1 MNPAKPPM
9 EYPQIL
15 QQVTRLL
22 GKHLDMAPVQIKPE
36 DDIASTL
43 KMDSLSAV
51 EFVLSLEDLF
61 KVELPDEVVEGAKT
75 VEDIARRVEEQ
86 LLAQG
91 RVADHVAPPPPD
103 SHPTTAPIKAP
114 TVSPQIL
121 NETMRVYAHEMERT
135 SFFTGPSSP
144 VRNGLLALVVL
155 ALEEHFKIHIPDDH
169 EDLPKLKNVEDLARL
184 VERVLLEQSQVADHT
199 TPTVYF
205 AVNAPEP
212 IDGQT
217 QALIELIRSAAIEN
231 HPTVS
236 EQWAKLVL
244 SKYRLVPRLNPR

>member
-1 MNPAKPPM
+1 MTTPIKPPM

-15 QQVTRLL
+15 QQVIRLL
-22 GKHLDMAPVQIKPE
+22 SKHLGMDPAYIKSE
-36 DDIASTL
+36 DNIANT
-43 KMDSLSAV
+43 MDSISV
-51 EFVLSLEDLF
+51 IEFVLGLEDLF

-91 RVADHVAPPPPD
+91 RIADHVTPPAPD
-103 SHPTTAPIKAP
+103 SHPTTTPIKAP

-121 NETMRVYAHEMERT
+121 NETMRVYAHEMERA

-155 ALEEHFKIHIPDDH
+155 ALEDHFKIHIPDDH

-184 VERVLLEQSQVADHT
+184 VERVLLEQSQVAGHT
-199 TPTVYF
+199 TSTVYF